1 MAVQKDKMQRMIE
14 WILDHPWRTLL
25 LALILP
31 VLAAPGLLHLTIRTD
46 GNALVPPDSPE
57 VLSDAAIRKEFGVE
71 DQIAVV
77 VQTEHKDGIYNVHTL
92 ELVRKLSKRF
102 AKLKELKASAIIS
115 LATEKGA
122 HTQPGTYNFLP
133 YLEPPPRTSG
143 RLSWLRKRLGELPLY
158 AGTLISF
165 DESATVILIDAPDGS
180 SGVSRLAL
188 YGQIRKIVEELQIK
202 GNKVVITGAPIAESL
217 LGEHVVESLLRLLPL
232 VILLMAIILFLVG
245 KSFWA
250 VLLPLQEVLAALVFT
265 FGLMGWFGV
274 PVYLTTAILPVI
286 LTAVGV
292 ADEIHIFNCYRQI
305 LNKNATDA
313 RESLVQTMREMTPPI
328 VKTSLTTALAFLSFG
343 FSSVRP
349 VQAFGLFM
357 AIGVLFCLVWS
368 LTVIPAALVLIPADR
383 FRLRKKAQEAVSF
396 RLLRAL
402 CGLVMK
408 YSRLVL
414 VLSLALLFGASLG
427 LPKLFIQDSWLDGFS
442 PQSVFRQE
450 TQKVNQAFKGI
461 HQLRFCWDAAP
472 VRASGSLAPT
482 NIKAYSLLVPGDLV
496 QEPGWLH
503 HSIVHLESSPGH
515 DFRIRAARFEGENI
529 LIETLEADGPMVSGS
544 PTQGASSAI
553 SFKILPAKNRLIGVE
568 EIERIKEFATFLK
581 SHEYV
586 GGVTST
592 WDYLAA
598 ANFIGTGHR
607 TGMYTLADEKYKTPK
622 RALSLI
628 KSILGQ
634 ERRNEVM
641 NKANHRALFTLQL
654 KNANFLQTQELLRS
668 VAAYSEKWITP
679 HGVRIR
685 LAGDVAVSQAMI
697 PALVNTQVVS
707 LLFSLVCIW
716 LLSLLL
722 QKSFFFSILVVLPST
737 FAVLLLYSLMGLWG
751 MPLGVAT
758 SMFGGISI
766 GLGVDYAVHFL
777 ERYRQNL
784 SRGLV
789 LEQAILEAMGSRGM
803 AIVCDAL
810 TIGLSFGVLLFS
822 LVPAN
827 HALGKVAGLCVLI
840 CFFATVTVLPALI
853 VFMDK
858 IFTRRQ
864 KTS

>member
-1 MAVQKDKMQRMIE
+1 
-14 WILDHPWRTLL
+14 
-25 LALILP
+25 
-31 VLAAPGLLHLTIRTD
+31 LHLTLRTD

-57 VLSDAAIRKEFGVE
+57 VLSDAAIRKEFGIE

-92 ELVRKLSKRF
+92 ELVRKLSQRF
-102 AKLKELKASAIIS
+102 AELQELRPSAIVS
-115 LATEKGA
+115 LATEKGS

-165 DESATVILIDAPDGS
+165 DASATVILIDAPDGS

-188 YGQIRKIVEELQIK
+188 HGQLKTIVEELQVE

-217 LGEHVVESLLRLLPL
+217 LGQHVMQSLLRLLPL
-232 VILLMAIILFLVG
+232 VIVLMALILFLVG

-305 LNKNATDA
+305 LNQNSTNV

-328 VKTSLTTALAFLSFG
+328 VKTSLTTALAFVSFA
-343 FSSVRP
+343 FSSVQP

-368 LTVIPAALVLIPADR
+368 LTVIPAALMLIPAER
-383 FRLRKKAQEAVSF
+383 FYSGQQAQGTVSF
-396 RLLRAL
+396 RLLKAL
-402 CGLVMK
+402 ATLVMK
-408 YSRLVL
+408 RSRLVL
-414 VLSLALLFGASLG
+414 ILFMGFLLGASLG

-442 PQSVFRQE
+442 PQSAFRQE
-450 TQKVNQAFKGI
+450 TQEVNQAFKGI

-472 VRASGSLAPT
+472 VEVSGSLVPT
-482 NIKAYSLLVPGDLV
+482 SIKAHSLLVSGDLV
-496 QEPGWLH
+496 QEPRWLR
-503 HSIVHLESSPGH
+503 HSLVHLDSSPGH
-515 DFRIRAARFEGENI
+515 GFRIRAARFEGENI
-529 LIETLEADGPMVSGS
+529 RIETLEDDGPMVLDV
-544 PTQGASSAI
+544 PTQGTSSAI
-553 SFKILPAKNRLIGVE
+553 KFRIQPAANRLLE
-568 EIERIKEFATFLK
+568 AKEIDRIKEFATFLQ
-581 SHEYV
+581 SHAYV

-607 TGMYTLADEKYKTPK
+607 AGMYTLADEKYKTPK

-634 ERRNEVM
+634 ERRNELM
-641 NKANHRALFTLQL
+641 NKANHRALFTLHL
-654 KNANFLQTQELLRS
+654 KNANFLQTQELLRA
-668 VAAYSEKWITP
+668 VEAYSEKMITP
-679 HGVRIR
+679 HGVRLR

-697 PALVNTQVVS
+697 PALVNTQVAS

-722 QKSFFFSILVVLPST
+722 QKSLFFSVLVVLPST
-737 FAVLLLYSLMGLWG
+737 LAIWLLYALMGLWG

-789 LEQAILEAMGSRGM
+789 LEQAIIEAMASRGM

-840 CFFATVTVLPALI
+840 CFLATVTVLPALI

-858 IFTRRQ
+858 IFPHRQ